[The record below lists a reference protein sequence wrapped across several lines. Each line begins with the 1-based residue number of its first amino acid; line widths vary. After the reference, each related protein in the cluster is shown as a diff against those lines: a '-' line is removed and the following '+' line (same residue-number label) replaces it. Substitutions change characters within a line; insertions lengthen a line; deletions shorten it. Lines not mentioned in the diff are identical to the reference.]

1 MSVIPRMIPIG
12 VLLTC
17 CAVASAQ
24 TSKTA
29 PRAADPGYDQW
40 SKATRYNKSWIEIDW
55 SVLQSPLVE
64 GDRIQVPV
72 EYSLDPSEHYRSTT
86 LTLEALGPRI
96 PRPDAPKP
104 VSFQNTQHLYYG
116 SQSVKVAPGGGRHVF
131 LLTIPRSSPQNW
143 LLLIA
148 RFSDD
153 RGRGWPWDVRAS
165 TWYARKGGFYELETD
180 KPGNLFTY
188 AEPVRLV
195 ATLKNVRTPGE
206 QKVVKYKVY
215 DYTKAM
221 VAEGSVPFKVER
233 NGQKVPV
240 SLDLT
245 RRGTFLLQAE
255 VDGWEPRE
263 TMFCRIPDLAAIIGG
278 KPTRLGF
285 TSHSAPAMGHRT
297 QEMFEVARR
306 LGLTSCRAFTEWT
319 SIEPGPGHFAL
330 QHWDPFFAAARATG
344 VETVITIYDP
354 PPWALLDRG
363 RHVGYQMFASELRPF
378 QEMVTTVTKRYKG
391 KFWGWEWLN
400 EITPGGTPD
409 YASEYVKLC
418 RAGVEAARAVDPS
431 LHSVLAGGLWPRG
444 FRLDVLNAGAGAYV
458 DVLPIHY
465 ANGAGVAEAREDLNS
480 YGHPRAAV
488 WENESCAFDIQW
500 NCPGL
505 DWVSA
510 TMKSHWVL
518 TQWTDELAAGCEK
531 LIYFGGE
538 GATTGYGD
546 YLLSDFTPLPVGATL
561 AVFAAKTF
569 DVQPTGVFST
579 PDQATVFHLFERDGK
594 PILVAA
600 TTGQASAEI
609 PLAVG
614 APSLQITD
622 YQGTETELPVTGGLA
637 RLPLGQMP
645 VFVEGANLDVLK
657 ANLVPAVGSPAAAGK
672 RGATAGIPQ
681 ISLLSGKPGAL
692 PVRLKNVYAAPLA
705 GTLRLDLPA
714 GWMREPA
721 VSFSL
726 RPGEDKTLA
735 VPVTVP
741 GTTRAESSAHQ
752 LTVNFDRTALPVVI
766 KPFSVSVIAP
776 ENVGNLLKNG
786 GFEQLERDG
795 KTPTHWRGSNAQVVS
810 SNGLGLGHGK
820 HVLKFANATNWAN
833 YGQSVKLAG
842 GSTYLYTAWI
852 WNQGMEG
859 GSNINQTMKDGS
871 SRSLYDNQV
880 INMGDNT
887 PSWQVFTCRY
897 QAPANLA
904 EAGFVPVVK
913 GAGTAFYDNIRV
925 TAFEG
930 SDFAAEAI
938 KVSQPPVIDGKLDDW
953 HAARPIPLI
962 GKNQCRQR
970 SNDYRWTPVNL
981 SGVAYLAWQ
990 ADSLYVAVEVLD
1002 QVDHPS
1008 GDDETVIDGDSV
1020 ILAFDPTNRSS
1031 SAAAQS
1037 SAYYAS
1043 ARKPGGSGAHT
1054 LWRSSQHTGGRP
1066 AGHLARDSSVH
1077 EIAVA
1082 AAGGRCVYELRI
1094 PWSELSI
1101 SPAFGG
1107 KFGFAVQ
1114 LNDNDGNGPA
1124 AQMNWGGGLSPA
1136 WSPTGFGIITLVE

>member
-1 MSVIPRMIPIG
+1 MIAILRKFQIG
-12 VLLTC
+12 MLLAC
-17 CAVASAQ
+17 CAIASAQ

-29 PRAADPGYDQW
+29 PRPADPAYDQW
-40 SKATRYNKSWIEIDW
+40 SKAMKYNKSWIEIDW
-55 SVLQSPLVE
+55 SALQSPLVE
-64 GDRIQVPV
+64 GDKIQVPV
-72 EYSLDPSEHYRSTT
+72 EYSLDPSEHYRTTT
-86 LTLEALGPRI
+86 LTFEALGPRV
-96 PRPDAPKP
+96 PRPNAPKP

-116 SQSVKVAPGGGRHVF
+116 QQSIKITPGRGRHVF
-131 LLTIPRSSPQNW
+131 PLTIPRSSPQNS
-143 LLLIA
+143 LLLLA
-148 RFSDD
+148 AFSDD
-153 RGRGWPWDVRAS
+153 QGKRWPWDVRAHA
-165 TWYARKGGFYELETD
+165 WYARKGGYFELGTER
-180 KPGNLFTY
+180 PGNLFTY
-188 AEPVRLV
+188 DEPVRL
-195 ATLKNVRTPGE
+195 AASLKNVGTTGE
-206 QKVVKYKVY
+206 RKVLNYKVY
-215 DYTKAM
+215 DYARAL
-221 VAEGSVPFKVER
+221 VAEGSVPFTVER

-240 SLDLT
+240 NLDLT

-255 VDGWEPRE
+255 VDGWESRE
-263 TMFCRIPDLAAIIGG
+263 TMFCRIPDLAAITGG

-285 TSHSAPAMGHRT
+285 TAHAAPAMGPRT
-297 QEMFEVARR
+297 REMFEVAKR

-319 SIEPGPGHFAL
+319 SIEPGPGRFAL
-330 QHWDPFFAAARATG
+330 AHWDAFFAAARATG

-363 RHVGYQMFASELRPF
+363 RHVGYQMFACDLGPF

-391 KFWGWEWLN
+391 SFWGWEWLN

-409 YASEYVKLC
+409 YAAEYVKLC

-458 DVLPIHY
+458 DALPIHY

-480 YGHPRAAV
+480 YGHPKAAV

-538 GATTGYGD
+538 GAAIGYGD
-546 YLLSDFTPLPVGATL
+546 YVLSDFTPMPVAATL

-569 DVQPTGVFST
+569 DVQPSGVFST
-579 PDQATVFHLFERDGK
+579 PDQAAVFHLFERDGK

-600 TTGQASAEI
+600 TTGRSGAEI

-614 APSLQITD
+614 SSSVRITD
-622 YQGTETELPVTGGLA
+622 YQGTDTELPVTNGLA
-637 RLPLGQMP
+637 RLPLGPMP
-645 VFVEGANLDVLK
+645 CFVEGANLDVLK
-657 ANLVPAVGSPAAAGK
+657 ANLVPAVGSPSAGGK
-672 RGATAGIPQ
+672 RDANAGIPQ

-692 PVRLKNVYAAPLA
+692 PVRLTNVYGGPLA

-714 GWMREPA
+714 EWMREPA
-721 VSFSL
+721 LSFSL
-726 RPGEDKTLA
+726 QPGEDKTLS
-735 VPVTVP
+735 VPVSVP
-741 GTTRAESSAHQ
+741 GTARSESTAHRLTVAFERAE
-752 LTVNFDRTALPVVI
+752 LPVVI
-766 KPFSVSVIAP
+766 KPFSVSVISP

-795 KTPTHWRGSNAQVVS
+795 KTPTHWRGSNAQIVS
-810 SNGLGLGHGK
+810 SEGLGLGHGK

-842 GSTYLYTAWI
+842 GATYLYTAWI

-871 SRSLYDNQV
+871 SRPLYDNQV

-904 EAGFVPVVK
+904 EAGFVPVVH
-913 GAGTAFYDNIRV
+913 GAGTALYDNMRV

-930 SDFAAEAI
+930 TDFATEAA
-938 KVSQPPVIDGKLDDW
+938 KPSRPPVIDGKLDDW
-953 HAARPIPLI
+953 DRTCPIPLI
-962 GKNQCRQR
+962 GKNQCRQHG
-970 SNDYRWTPVNL
+970 NDYRWTPENL

-990 ADSLYVAVEVLD
+990 GDSLYVALEVLD
-1002 QVDHPS
+1002 QVHHPA
-1008 GDDETVIDGDSV
+1008 GDDEMVIEGDSV

-1031 SAAAQS
+1031 TAASQS
-1037 SAYYAS
+1037 SAYYVS
-1043 ARKPGGSGAHT
+1043 ARKPGGSGTHT
-1054 LWRSSQHTGGRP
+1054 LWRASQHTGGRP
-1066 AGHLARDSSVH
+1066 AGHLARDSSVC
-1077 EIAVA
+1077 EIAVKA
-1082 AAGGRCVYELRI
+1082 EGGRCVYELRI
-1094 PWSELSI
+1094 PWSELGI

-1114 LNDNDGNGPA
+1114 LNDNDGHGPA

-1136 WSPTGFGIITLVE
+1136 WSPAGFGVVTLVE